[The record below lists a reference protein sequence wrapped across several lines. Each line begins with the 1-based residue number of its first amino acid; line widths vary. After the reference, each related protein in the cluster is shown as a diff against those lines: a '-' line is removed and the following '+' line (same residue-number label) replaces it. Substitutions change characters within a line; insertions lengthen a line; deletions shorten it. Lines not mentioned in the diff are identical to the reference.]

1 MINLFAMQVTL
12 GWLKVEDIPDK
23 YRGQVE
29 DLLALSDGG
38 VKGEQIMDILN
49 YVVQEGLI
57 MIPVLY
63 IIGEII
69 TGTEFLSNK
78 WIPLVL
84 LVISIGFTPLVLGFT
99 PLVLGAYD
107 ANNIVQAVLVAGAT
121 VFGNELLKQSSKGDV
136 K

>member
-1 MINLFAMQVTL
+1 
-12 GWLKVEDIPDK
+12 
-23 YRGQVE
+23 
-29 DLLALSDGG
+29 
-38 VKGEQIMDILN
+38 MDILN
-49 YVVQEGLI
+49 YVVEEGLI

-84 LVISIGFTPLVLGFT
+84 LVISIGFTPLL
-99 PLVLGAYD
+99 LGAYD

-121 VFGNELLKQSSKGDV
+121 VFSYELVKQTNK
-136 K
+136 

>member
-1 MINLFAMQVTL
+1 
-12 GWLKVEDIPDK
+12 
-23 YRGQVE
+23 
-29 DLLALSDGG
+29 
-38 VKGEQIMDILN
+38 MDILN
-49 YVVQEGLI
+49 YVVEEGLI

-84 LVISIGFTPLVLGFT
+84 LVISIGFTPLLLGT
-99 PLVLGAYD
+99 YD
-107 ANNIVQAVLVAGAT
+107 AANIVQAVLVAGAT
-121 VFGNELLKQSSKGDV
+121 VFSNELIKQSSREDV